1 MFVPDSTSRSGIFSI
16 PDPDS
21 RIRIRNTAGSLESL
35 QIPHSECWQLGET
48 LWLDFCWCCGGGQ
61 YWGEVV
67 GPEFE
72 IMVAQMCKF
81 KEGGGLGISLEGTVE
96 KVDGA
101 EQNPHHYI
109 RSGYGC

>member
-1 MFVPDSTSRSGIFSI
+1 
-16 PDPDS
+16 
-21 RIRIRNTAGSLESL
+21 
-35 QIPHSECWQLGET
+35 
-48 LWLDFCWCCGGGQ
+48 
-61 YWGEVV
+61 V

-109 RSGYGC
+109 RSGYGSTFWDFVTILTEGSIQDNTVARLQSIRVQTPLSPSLLNVM

>member
-1 MFVPDSTSRSGIFSI
+1 V
-16 PDPDS
+16 
-21 RIRIRNTAGSLESL
+21 L
-35 QIPHSECWQLGET
+35 
-48 LWLDFCWCCGGGQ
+48 GQ

-109 RSGYGC
+109 RSGYGCTDVH

>member
-1 MFVPDSTSRSGIFSI
+1 MTIND
-16 PDPDS
+16 
-21 RIRIRNTAGSLESL
+21 L
-35 QIPHSECWQLGET
+35 
-48 LWLDFCWCCGGGQ
+48 
-61 YWGEVV
+61 V

-72 IMVAQMCKF
+72 IIVAQISKY

-109 RSGYGC
+109 RYLLGMEVFLWSSFYKLLIEIFSSLTFIVMISDRSFKEGHVRLTTVPFKP

>member
-1 MFVPDSTSRSGIFSI
+1 VF
-16 PDPDS
+16 
-21 RIRIRNTAGSLESL
+21 
-35 QIPHSECWQLGET
+35 
-48 LWLDFCWCCGGGQ
+48 GQ

-109 RSGYGC
+109 RSGYEYSGPLKYPREMVQRRFTAPRRIHGKTVMCWYWSYLPLRRYQRDGEYK

>member
-1 MFVPDSTSRSGIFSI
+1 
-16 PDPDS
+16 
-21 RIRIRNTAGSLESL
+21 
-35 QIPHSECWQLGET
+35 
-48 LWLDFCWCCGGGQ
+48 
-61 YWGEVV
+61 V

-109 RSGYGC
+109 RSGYGYSGSLEYPREMGREDLLRRAVSRRMHCKTVMCWY

>member
-1 MFVPDSTSRSGIFSI
+1 MQSWVSI
-16 PDPDS
+16 PS
-21 RIRIRNTAGSLESL
+21 
-35 QIPHSECWQLGET
+35 
-48 LWLDFCWCCGGGQ
+48 DFLMIIDDNL
-61 YWGEVV
+61 V

-72 IMVAQMCKF
+72 IIVAQISKY

-109 RSGYGC
+109 R

>member
-1 MFVPDSTSRSGIFSI
+1 MNPGHRD
-16 PDPDS
+16 
-21 RIRIRNTAGSLESL
+21 L
-35 QIPHSECWQLGET
+35 SEKIELLPY
-48 LWLDFCWCCGGGQ
+48 LWKKYISKNSWVCFLVQ
-61 YWGEVV
+61 YWGKVV

-72 IMVAQMCKF
+72 IIVAQMAKF

-109 RSGYGC
+109 RLVIKSEVLEYVLTVLVCG

>member
-1 MFVPDSTSRSGIFSI
+1 
-16 PDPDS
+16 
-21 RIRIRNTAGSLESL
+21 
-35 QIPHSECWQLGET
+35 
-48 LWLDFCWCCGGGQ
+48 
-61 YWGEVV
+61 VV
-67 GPEFE
+67 GPDFE

-109 RSGYGC
+109 RSGFVVYSASASYKKPVRWIQSQLDS

>member
-1 MFVPDSTSRSGIFSI
+1 MTID
-16 PDPDS
+16 D
-21 RIRIRNTAGSLESL
+21 NL
-35 QIPHSECWQLGET
+35 
-48 LWLDFCWCCGGGQ
+48 
-61 YWGEVV
+61 V

-72 IMVAQMCKF
+72 IIVAQISKY

-109 RSGYGC
+109 RYR